1 MGEMSIE
8 SQDGELLWRYVRD
21 ASEASFRE
29 LVTRHIDLVY
39 GAAFRQLHDRNSA
52 QDVTQNVFVL
62 LARRAPFLTGHPSL
76 AGWLYHAA
84 TNQARQQFR
93 TEQRRIVR
101 EKTAD
106 YLVSA
111 MRPNPSDP
119 LVPVLD
125 EVLQELR
132 AADREILML
141 RYMEENSLRELG
153 ARLGLQEDAA
163 RKRVAK
169 ALDAL
174 TKRFE
179 LRGYKVAGAA
189 AAATALRVAGHTAPA
204 GLAGGVATA
213 ALTAGP
219 GSAIGLTLL
228 LAKFLM
234 LRKIEI
240 GLVCLALGTAPLVWQ
255 ANSIIHSKREQRIL
269 RNRLEQLQGVL
280 LTDQQEQAQLQR
292 QLQAAESSVQ
302 RLREQ
307 LQRGKL
313 LAKSLPDG
321 KDALVY
327 RWSDASDYVRLPKAL
342 FQRINLP
349 DPEIGQFGIISRG
362 KVSPLFLQTIGLG
375 TSQAAEVARAVAETT
390 AAFKELET
398 NHSFLTNQLPNGE
411 KSGEFPALVIEP
423 YRAEAELQRKN
434 LKNRL
439 ASTLDADQVEAFWSH
454 LNGAF
459 AEGDQERI
467 CVLRRLQDKDMSFIE
482 EYNEG
487 HMTHGVAIEDLPE
500 PLKPFAQAWK
510 SNPKTTNPVI
520 GHE

>member
-1 MGEMSIE
+1 MSIE

-29 LVTRHIDLVY
+29 LVNRHIDLVY

-52 QDVTQNVFVL
+52 QDITQNVFVL

-76 AGWLYHAA
+76 AGWLYHTA

-106 YLVSA
+106 YLASA

-119 LVPVLD
+119 LVSVLD
-125 EVLQELR
+125 EVLHELR

-141 RYMEENSLRELG
+141 RYMEEKSLRELG

-163 RKRVAK
+163 RKRLAK

-174 TKRFE
+174 TKKFE
-179 LRGYKVAGAA
+179 LRGYKVAGSA
-189 AAATALRVAGHTAPA
+189 AAATALRAAGYTAPA
-204 GLAGGVATA
+204 GLATVVATA
-213 ALTAGP
+213 ALTTGP
-219 GSAIGLTLL
+219 GGSAIGITLL

-240 GLVCLALGTAPLVWQ
+240 GLVCLTLGTVPLVWQ
-255 ANSIIHSKREQRIL
+255 ANSIIHSKGEQRSL
-269 RNRLEQLQGVL
+269 RNRLEQLQGTL
-280 LTDQQEQAQLQR
+280 LTDQQEHEQLQR
-292 QLQAAESSVQ
+292 QLQATDASVR

-321 KDALVY
+321 KDASLY

-349 DPEIGQFGIISRG
+349 DPQIGQFGIVNRG
-362 KVSPLFLQTIGLG
+362 KVSLLFLQTIGLRS
-375 TSQAAEVARAVAETT
+375 TQAAEVARAVAETT
-390 AAFKELET
+390 AAFKELEA
-398 NHSFLTNQLPNGE
+398 NHSFLTNQLPDGQ
-411 KSGEFPALVIEP
+411 KSGEFPALVIQP
-423 YRAEAELQRKN
+423 YKAEAEVLRADF
-434 LKNRL
+434 KNRL
-439 ASTLDADQVEAFWSH
+439 ASTLDTDQVEAFWAH

-459 AEGDQERI
+459 SDGDQERI
-467 CVLRRLQDKDMSFIE
+467 CVLRRLEDKDMPFIE

-487 HMTHGVAIEDLPE
+487 HITHGVEIEDLPE
-500 PLKPFAQAWK
+500 LLKPFAQAFK
-510 SNPKTTNPVI
+510 SSPNKQ
-520 GHE
+520 